1 MPKSPFAKLLRRFDW
16 VFFATV
22 LIPTVCASL
31 YFGLF
36 ASDVF
41 TSESRFVVRSP
52 DRQAASPLGLLLRG
66 SGFSRAQDDS
76 FSVQEYMLSR
86 DALKELAR
94 DLKLGKAYADPKV
107 DRLSR
112 FAGLDP
118 DDSFEALHRYYQKM
132 IRVQTD
138 PVSSVTSLMVQAFTA
153 EDAVAANRLL
163 LSLSESLVNRLN
175 ERGRRNLVQY
185 AESEVSA
192 AETRAKAAALA
203 LSAYRN
209 RQGVVDPE
217 RQAGIQ
223 LQQVTKLQDELIAS
237 QLQLGQLRSLTPQNP
252 QIPPLENRIKQL
264 RAEVAKESA
273 RATGGQESLANKA
286 GEFQRLA
293 LEMEFSNKQLAS
305 AMANLE
311 SARNEAQ
318 RQQIYLERIAEPSL
332 PDSAQEPRR
341 VRGVLA
347 TLLFGLV
354 AWGVLSLLLAGV
366 REHQD

>member
-1 MPKSPFAKLLRRFDW
+1 MPKSPFANYLRRFDW
-16 VFFATV
+16 VFFTTV
-22 LIPTVCASL
+22 LIPTFCASL

-163 LSLSESLVNRLN
+163 LSLSE
-175 ERGRRNLVQY
+175 
-185 AESEVSA
+185 
-192 AETRAKAAALA
+192 
-203 LSAYRN
+203 
-209 RQGVVDPE
+209 
-217 RQAGIQ
+217 
-223 LQQVTKLQDELIAS
+223 
-237 QLQLGQLRSLTPQNP
+237 
-252 QIPPLENRIKQL
+252 
-264 RAEVAKESA
+264 
-273 RATGGQESLANKA
+273 
-286 GEFQRLA
+286 
-293 LEMEFSNKQLAS
+293 
-305 AMANLE
+305 
-311 SARNEAQ
+311 
-318 RQQIYLERIAEPSL
+318 
-332 PDSAQEPRR
+332 
-341 VRGVLA
+341 
-347 TLLFGLV
+347 
-354 AWGVLSLLLAGV
+354 
-366 REHQD
+366 